1 MISALFVQ
9 WFGLEGIKRVL
20 GLLLRCFASK
30 GFRGAAGVVAAVML
44 LADGGLLAQTAAW
57 QAVGPASVTSI
68 AYGAVSG
75 RVTAVALDLNDATG
89 NTVYVGTTGGG
100 VWKSTN
106 AAGALGS
113 VAFVPLTDT
122 LPVFSGSANVPS
134 LSIGALAVQPSVNPV
149 VLAGTGD
156 PNDAA
161 DSYYGEGL
169 LRSADGGATWT
180 LISGSHDGANGNHSF
195 VGLSVA
201 GLAFSTATPSLVV
214 AAFSTSLQGAI
225 VQATNSES
233 IPGIYYSTDAGV
245 TWQMATLYDGSSV
258 VQEPQPLG
266 TGQVGN
272 AATSVVWDAM
282 RGEFFAAVRAHGYYS
297 SPDGMTWTRLAV
309 QPGTNLTV
317 ANCPVGVGGVGRA
330 SCPIFRGTL
339 AVRADTGDMYALTV
353 DANDLDQG
361 LWQDLCAAAS
371 GACATAAPTFAAR
384 VDNGV
389 LEVGSGSTAIAQGDY
404 NLALA
409 AVGAAGG
416 TALYVGTVDLYR
428 CVIVAGG
435 SACSLRNTTNAL
447 DGCGASAKVA
457 PAEHALAVLSESS
470 GGPVVFL
477 GNDGGLWRSLDG
489 VAETGSVCDAT
500 DGSHFDNLNGAIG
513 SLAEVVGFAQDP
525 AAGNT
530 LLVGLGANGSAA
542 TTAALPVGAWAQM
555 SAGEGGLPAIDA
567 STPANWMLGIGAGVN
582 LKQCALGGSCAAGS
596 FVPPATVGA
605 AQVNYDASL
614 LDAPML
620 LDPALTSNVL
630 VGTCRVWRGTA
641 TGIGWSSANAISPAF
656 DGSNAAVCTTSN
668 SLIRSLGVGGPVESG
683 TATELAGSEVVYAG
697 MAGTVDGGL
706 AMAGAVFVTRA
717 ANAAF
722 TATSWVNVAKSPVT
736 NDTANAGV
744 FNPDGFDVSSLAV
757 DPHDATGGTVYATIL
772 GFGGVPHVYR
782 STDFGAHWLNVS
794 ANLPGAPANFVVVD
808 PNDANTVYVAMDS
821 GVYFTRQVATCA
833 ASNCWSLMGTG
844 LPNSPVISLAAGAG
858 LATGDGRRGMLRAGT
873 YGRGIWQTPLL
884 TAVSLAQPGITL
896 SATSL
901 SFGAQQVATQSA
913 AQTITIT
920 SSGNAPV
927 TFGLPTVGGD
937 FAETDTCAGQTLAV
951 NATCTVS
958 VVFAPTATGA
968 RSGLLTV
975 YANVSGGQATVAL
988 AGTGAAAADITL
1000 NPVALGFGATIVN
1013 QSAAAQTITVNNTGG
1028 SIATLQSPV
1037 VTGDF
1042 AISANTCGATLGAST
1057 ACALS
1062 VVFTP
1067 TASGNRVGTVSVTD
1081 TSTGVTGTQTA
1092 QLTGVGDSPATDMLA
1107 PGSLSFAQ
1115 QQLDT
1120 ASATQQVTITNAG
1133 DVPLTLISVAV
1144 SPGDFTVVNG
1154 CGTSL
1159 AGHAACV
1166 LTVGFIPTAVGAR
1179 TATLTFTDVVR
1190 SQTVAL
1196 TGVGV
1201 APPGVSVSPVA
1212 VVFGATGVGLASAV
1226 QVVTLT
1232 NNGGLPLVVSGVGV
1246 SSNFTIASNTCGTT
1260 LAVNAACAVQVV
1272 FAPTAA
1278 GPLPGTLTITDNAA
1292 SATQSVSL
1300 TGVGVDFSLSAN
1312 GATTATLA
1320 SGGSASYPLLLS
1332 SLTSVSGN
1340 VALSCTGAPSNSH
1353 CTVSPATPVLGSTV
1367 TLTATVQTGVQAK
1380 LEPGGVAPWRRG
1392 GGIFFALLVPLAIG
1406 WRRRWRKGTVVLAFS
1421 VLVLLGGCGTGRE
1434 IPTSGTGPVTYTTP
1448 AGTYNLMVS
1457 ASSAGLTRSV
1467 PLTLIVQ

>member
-1 MISALFVQ
+1 
-9 WFGLEGIKRVL
+9 VL
-20 GLLLRCFASK
+20 RLLLRCFASR
-30 GFRGAAGVVAAVML
+30 GFRGAAGVVAAMML
-44 LADGGLLAQTAAW
+44 LAGGGIQGQTAAW
-57 QAVGPASVTSI
+57 QAVGPGSVASI

-75 RVTAVALDLNDATG
+75 RVTAVAVDPNDATG

-106 AAGALGS
+106 AAGVVGS

-134 LSIGALAVQPSVNPV
+134 LSIGALVVQPSANPV

-180 LISGSHDGANGNHSF
+180 LIGGSHDGANGNHSF
-195 VGLSVA
+195 AGLSVA
-201 GLAFSTATPSLVV
+201 GLAFSTAMPSLVV
-214 AAFSTSLQGAI
+214 AAFSTSLQGAV

-245 TWQMATLYDGSSV
+245 TWQMATLYDGSSM

-272 AATSVVWDAM
+272 AVTSVVWDAM
-282 RGEFFAAVRAHGYYS
+282 RGEFFAAVQAHGYYS
-297 SPDGMTWTRLAV
+297 SPDGVTWTRLVV
-309 QPGTNLTV
+309 QPGANLTV
-317 ANCPVGVGGVGRA
+317 SNCPVGVDGVGRA

-339 AVRADTGDMYALTV
+339 AVRADTGDLYALTV

-384 VDNGV
+384 VDNGA

-404 NLALA
+404 NLAMA
-409 AVGAAGG
+409 AVGVAGG
-416 TALYVGTVDLYR
+416 TNLYVGTVDLYR
-428 CVIVAGG
+428 CVITAGT
-435 SACSLRNTTNAL
+435 STCSLRNTTNAL
-447 DGCGASAKVA
+447 NGCGAPAKVA
-457 PAEHALAVLSESS
+457 PAEHALAVIGESS

-489 VAETGSVCDAT
+489 VAETGSVCDAS
-500 DGSHFDNLNGAIG
+500 DGTHFDNLNGAIG

-555 SAGEGGLPAIDA
+555 SAGEGGWPAIDA

-582 LKQCALGGSCAAGS
+582 LKQCGLGGSCAAGS

-605 AQVNYDASL
+605 TQVSNDASL

-620 LDPALTSNVL
+620 LDPALTSDVL
-630 VGTCRVWRGTA
+630 VGSCRVWGGA
-641 TGIGWSSANAISPAF
+641 ASGVGWSSANAISAAL
-656 DGSNAAVCTTSN
+656 DGSNATTCSTSN
-668 SLIRSLGVGGPVESG
+668 ALIRSLGVGGPVASG
-683 TATELAGSEVVYAG
+683 TVAELAGSEVVYAG

-706 AMAGAVFVTRA
+706 GMPGAVFVTRA

-722 TATSWVNVAKSPVT
+722 TATSWVNVATSPVT

-757 DPHDATGGTVYATIL
+757 DAHDATGGTVYATIL

-794 ANLPGAPANFVVVD
+794 ANLPNGPANFVVVD

-821 GVYFTRQVATCA
+821 GVYFTRQVSTCA

-844 LPNSPVISLAAGAG
+844 LPNSPVISLAVGAG
-858 LATGDGRRGMLRAGT
+858 LLTGDGRKGMLRAGT

-901 SFGAQQVATQSA
+901 SFSAQQVATQSV

-927 TFGLPTVGGD
+927 TFGLPLVTGD

-975 YANVSGGQATVAL
+975 YANVSGGQATGAL
-988 AGTGAAAADITL
+988 TGVGTAAADITL
-1000 NPVALGFGATIVN
+1000 NPVALGFGATVVN
-1013 QSAAAQTITVNNTGG
+1013 QSAAAQIITLNNTGG
-1028 SIATLQSPV
+1028 TTATLQSPV
-1037 VTGDF
+1037 ITGDF
-1042 AISANTCGATLGAST
+1042 SISANTCGATLGAST
-1057 ACALS
+1057 GCALS
-1062 VVFTP
+1062 IVFTP

-1092 QLTGVGDSPATDMLA
+1092 QLTGVGESPASDTLA

-1115 QQLDT
+1115 QQLNT

-1133 DVPLTLISVAV
+1133 DVPLTLIGVAV
-1144 SPGDFTVVNG
+1144 SAGDFTVVNG

-1159 AGHAACV
+1159 AGHAVCV
-1166 LTVGFIPTAVGAR
+1166 LTVGFVPTAVGTR
-1179 TATLTFTDVVR
+1179 TATLTFTDGLR
-1190 SQTVAL
+1190 SQSVTL

-1212 VVFGATGVGLASAV
+1212 VEFGEIGVGLASAV

-1232 NNGGLPLVVSGVGV
+1232 NNGGMPLVVSGVGV
-1246 SSNFTIASNTCGTT
+1246 SGNFTIASNTCGATV
-1260 LAVNAACAVQVV
+1260 AVNTACAVGVV

-1278 GPLPGTLTITDNAA
+1278 GVLAGSLTISDNTA

-1312 GATTATLA
+1312 GPTSVTVG

-1332 SLTSVSGN
+1332 SLASVSGN
-1340 VALSCTGAPSNSH
+1340 VALSCSGAPTNSH

-1380 LEPGGVAPWRRG
+1380 LKPSGIAPWRRG
-1392 GGIFFALLVPLAIG
+1392 EPILLALLVPLAIG
-1406 WRRRWRKGTVVLAFS
+1406 WRRRWRMGAAVLVFGAVVLLS
-1421 VLVLLGGCGTGRE
+1421 GCGSGRE
-1434 IPTSGTGPVTYTTP
+1434 IPTSGVGSASYPTP
-1448 AGTYNLMVS
+1448 TGTYNLMVS
-1457 ASSAGLTRSV
+1457 ATSAGITRSV
-1467 PLTLIVQ
+1467 PLTLVVE

>member
-1 MISALFVQ
+1 
-9 WFGLEGIKRVL
+9 VL
-20 GLLLRCFASK
+20 RLLLRCFASR

-44 LADGGLLAQTAAW
+44 LAGGCLSGQTAAW
-57 QAVGPASVTSI
+57 QAVGPGSVASI

-75 RVTAVALDLNDATG
+75 RVTAMAADPNDASG

-106 AAGALGS
+106 AAGAVGS

-134 LSIGALAVQPSVNPV
+134 LSIGALAVQPSANPV

-195 VGLSVA
+195 AGLSVA
-201 GLAFSTATPSLVV
+201 GLAFSTATPALMV

-245 TWQMATLYDGSSV
+245 TWQMATLYDGSNV

-272 AATSVVWDAM
+272 AVTSVVWDAL
-282 RGEFFAAVRAHGYYS
+282 RREFFAAVRAHGYYS
-297 SPDGMTWTRLAV
+297 SPDGMTWTRLVV
-309 QPGTNLTV
+309 QPGANLTV
-317 ANCPVGVGGVGRA
+317 VNCPVGVGGVGRA

-339 AVRADTGDMYALTV
+339 AVRPDTGDLYALTV

-361 LWQDLCAAAS
+361 LWQDICAAAS
-371 GACATAAPTFAAR
+371 GTCATAAPTFAAR
-384 VDNGV
+384 VDNGA
-389 LEVGSGSTAIAQGDY
+389 LEVGSGSSAIAQGDY
-404 NLALA
+404 NLAMA

-416 TALYVGTVDLYR
+416 TNLYVGTVDLYR
-428 CVIVAGG
+428 CVIAAGA
-435 SACSLRNTTNAL
+435 SVCSLRNTTNAL
-447 DGCGASAKVA
+447 NGCGAPAKVA
-457 PAEHALAVLSESS
+457 PAEHTLAVVGESS

-489 VAETGSVCDAT
+489 VAETGPVCDAT
-500 DGSHFDNLNGAIG
+500 DSSHFNNLNGAIG

-525 AAGNT
+525 VAVNT

-542 TTAALPVGAWAQM
+542 TTAALPLGAWAQM
-555 SAGEGGLPAIDA
+555 SAGEGGWPAIDA
-567 STPANWMLGIGAGVN
+567 SAPTNWMLGIGAGVN

-620 LDPALTSNVL
+620 LDPALTSDVL
-630 VGTCRVWRGTA
+630 VGSCRVWRGMA
-641 TGIGWSSANAISPAF
+641 SGVGWSSANAISAAL
-656 DGSNAAVCTTSN
+656 DGSNATTCSTSN
-668 SLIRSLGVGGPVESG
+668 ALIRSLGVGGANGTGASG
-683 TATELAGSEVVYAG
+683 TAAELAGSEVVYAG

-706 AMAGAVFVTRA
+706 GIAGAVFVTRT

-722 TATSWVNVAKSPVT
+722 TAASWVNVATSLAT

-744 FNPDGFDVSSLAV
+744 FNPEGFDVSSLAV
-757 DPHDATGGTVYATIL
+757 DPHDATGATVYATIL

-782 STDFGAHWLNVS
+782 SADFGAHWLNVS
-794 ANLPGAPANFVVVD
+794 ANLPGVPANFVVVD

-858 LATGDGRRGMLRAGT
+858 LLTGDGRKGMLRAGT

-896 SATSL
+896 SASSL
-901 SFGAQQVATQSA
+901 SFVAQQVATQSV

-920 SSGNAPV
+920 SSGTAPV
-927 TFGLPTVGGD
+927 TFGSPVVSGD

-988 AGTGAAAADITL
+988 TGAGTAAADITL
-1000 NPVALGFGATIVN
+1000 NPLALGFGATVVN
-1013 QSAAAQTITVNNTGG
+1013 QSAAAQIITLNNTGG
-1028 SIATLQSPV
+1028 TAAALQMPV
-1037 VTGDF
+1037 ITGDF

-1057 ACALS
+1057 GCALS
-1062 VVFTP
+1062 IVFTP
-1067 TASGNRVGTVSVTD
+1067 TASGNRVGTVSITD
-1081 TSTGVTGTQTA
+1081 TSTGVTGTQMA
-1092 QLTGVGDSPATDMLA
+1092 QLTGVGESPASDTLA

-1115 QQLDT
+1115 QQLNT
-1120 ASATQQVTITNAG
+1120 ASATQQMTITNAG
-1133 DVPLTLISVAV
+1133 DVPLTLISVAI

-1154 CGTSL
+1154 CGASL

-1166 LTVGFIPTAVGAR
+1166 LTVAFIPTATGTRA
-1179 TATLTFTDVVR
+1179 ATLTFTDVVR

-1201 APPGVSVSPVA
+1201 APPGVSVSPVS
-1212 VVFGATGVGLASAV
+1212 VGFGETGVGLASAV

-1232 NNGGLPLVVSGVGV
+1232 NNGGMPLVVSGVGV
-1246 SSNFTIASNTCGTT
+1246 SNNFTVASNTCGVT
-1260 LAVNAACAVQVV
+1260 LAVSAACALQVV
-1272 FAPTAA
+1272 FAPTTA
-1278 GPLPGTLTITDNAA
+1278 GPLTGALTITDNAA
-1292 SATQSVSL
+1292 SGMQRVSL

-1312 GATTATLA
+1312 GSTSVTVG
-1320 SGGSASYPLLLS
+1320 SGGMVSYPLLLS
-1332 SLTSVSGN
+1332 SLASVNGN
-1340 VALSCTGAPSNSH
+1340 VALSCSGTPTNSH
-1353 CTVSPATPVLGSTV
+1353 CTVSPAAPVLGSTV

-1380 LEPGGVAPWRRG
+1380 LELPWRLG
-1392 GGIFFALLVPLAIG
+1392 GEVFLAMLMPLAIG
-1406 WRRRWRKGTVVLAFS
+1406 WRRRWRKGAVVLAIG
-1421 VLVLLGGCGTGRE
+1421 VLVLLSGCGSGRE
-1434 IPTSGTGPVTYTTP
+1434 IPTSGVGSASYTTP
-1448 AGTYNLMVS
+1448 SGTYNLLVS
-1457 ASSAGLTRSV
+1457 ATSAGITRSV

>member
-1 MISALFVQ
+1 
-9 WFGLEGIKRVL
+9 VL
-20 GLLLRCFASK
+20 RLLLRCFASR
-30 GFRGAAGVVAAVML
+30 GFRSASAAAVAGVL
-44 LADGGLLAQTAAW
+44 LAGGSLLAQTAAW
-57 QAVGPASVTSI
+57 QAVGPASVISI

-75 RVTAVALDLNDATG
+75 RVTAVALDPNDATG

-106 AAGALGS
+106 AAGTVGS

-134 LSIGALAVQPSVNPV
+134 LSIGALAVQPNANPV

-180 LISGSHDGANGNHSF
+180 LIGESHDGANGNHSF
-195 VGLSVA
+195 AGLSVA

-214 AAFSTSLQGAI
+214 AAFSTSLQGAV

-233 IPGIYYSTDAGV
+233 IPGMYYSTDAGA

-258 VQEPQPLG
+258 VQQPQPLG
-266 TGQVGN
+266 TGEVGN

-282 RGEFFAAVRAHGYYS
+282 RGEFFAAIRAHGYYS
-297 SPDGMTWTRLAV
+297 SPDGMTWTRLVV
-309 QPGTNLTV
+309 QPGANLTV

-339 AVRADTGDMYALTV
+339 AVRADTGDLYALTV

-361 LWQDLCAAAS
+361 LWQDLCNAAS
-371 GACATAAPTFAAR
+371 GACAAAAPTFAAR
-384 VDNGV
+384 IDNGA
-389 LEVGSGSTAIAQGDY
+389 LEVGSGNTAIVQGDY
-404 NLALA
+404 NLALG
-409 AVGAAGG
+409 AVGASGG

-428 CVIVAGG
+428 CLIAAGASG
-435 SACSLRNTTNAL
+435 CSLRNTTNAL
-447 DGCGASAKVA
+447 NGCGAPAKVA

-470 GGPVVFL
+470 SGPVVFL

-489 VAETGSVCDAT
+489 VAETGSVCDAS
-500 DGSHFDNLNGAIG
+500 DGTHFDNLNGAIG
-513 SLAEVVGFAQDP
+513 SLTEVVGFAQDP
-525 AAGNT
+525 TAVNT

-542 TTAALPVGAWAQM
+542 TTAALPLGAWAQM

-567 STPANWMLGIGAGVN
+567 STPANWMLGIGAGIN
-582 LKQCALGGSCAAGS
+582 LKQCALGGSCATGS

-630 VGTCRVWRGTA
+630 VGTCRVWRGA
-641 TGIGWSSANAISPAF
+641 ASGVGWSSANAISAAL
-656 DGSNAAVCTTSN
+656 DGSNAAVCSTGDA
-668 SLIRSLGVGGPVESG
+668 LIRSLGVGGPVASG
-683 TATELAGSEVVYAG
+683 TAAELAGSEVVYAG

-706 AMAGAVFVTRA
+706 ATAGAVFVTRA

-722 TATSWVNVAKSPVT
+722 TATSWVNLATSPVT

-782 STDFGAHWLNVS
+782 STDFGAHWLNIS
-794 ANLPGAPANFVVVD
+794 ANLPGVPADFVVVD

-821 GVYFTRQVATCA
+821 GVYFTRQVTTCA

-844 LPNSPVISLAAGAG
+844 LPNSPVISLAAGAE
-858 LATGDGRRGMLRAGT
+858 LATGDGRKGMLRAGT

-913 AQTITIT
+913 VQTITVT

-927 TFGLPTVGGD
+927 TFGSPAVSGD

-951 NATCTVS
+951 NATCTMS

-975 YANVSGGQATVAL
+975 YANVNGGQATVAL
-988 AGTGAAAADITL
+988 SGVGTAAADITL
-1000 NPVALGFGATIVN
+1000 NPLALSFGATIVN
-1013 QSAAAQTITVNNTGG
+1013 QSAAAQTITLNNTGG
-1028 SIATLQSPV
+1028 TTATLQSPV
-1037 VTGDF
+1037 ITGDF
-1042 AISANTCGATLGAST
+1042 SISANTCGATLGAST
-1057 ACALS
+1057 ACAIS

-1092 QLTGVGDSPATDMLA
+1092 QLTGVGESPATDTLT

-1115 QQLDT
+1115 QQLNT

-1144 SPGDFTVVNG
+1144 SAGDFTVVNG

-1166 LTVGFIPTAVGAR
+1166 LTVGFVPTAVGVQ

-1212 VVFGATGVGLASAV
+1212 VGFGATGIGLASAV

-1232 NNGGLPLVVSGVGV
+1232 NNGGMPLVVSGVEV
-1246 SSNFTIASNTCGTT
+1246 SSNFTIASNTCGATV
-1260 LAVNAACAVQVV
+1260 AVNAACAMQVV
-1272 FAPTAA
+1272 FAPSAA
-1278 GPLPGTLTITDNAA
+1278 GPLTGTLTISDNAA
-1292 SATQSVSL
+1292 SGTQSISL

-1312 GATTATLA
+1312 GSTTATLA

-1332 SLTSVSGN
+1332 SLASVSGN
-1340 VALSCTGAPSNSH
+1340 VALGCSGAPTNSV

-1367 TLTATVQTGVQAK
+1367 SLTATVQTGVQAK
-1380 LEPGGVAPWRRG
+1380 LEPGGIAPWRRG
-1392 GGIFFALLVPLAIG
+1392 GVIFLAMLMPLAIG
-1406 WRRRWRKGTVVLAFS
+1406 WRRRWRKGVVVFG
-1421 VLVLLGGCGTGRE
+1421 VLMLLSGCGSGRE
-1434 IPTSGTGPVTYTTP
+1434 IPTTGAGSTSYPTP
-1448 AGTYNLMVS
+1448 TGTYNLMVS
-1457 ASSAGLTRSV
+1457 ATSAGITRSV
-1467 PLTLIVQ
+1467 PLTLIVE

>member
-1 MISALFVQ
+1 
-9 WFGLEGIKRVL
+9 
-20 GLLLRCFASK
+20 
-30 GFRGAAGVVAAVML
+30 ML
-44 LADGGLLAQTAAW
+44 LAGGSLLAQTAAW
-57 QAVGPASVTSI
+57 QALGPASITSI

-75 RVTAVALDLNDATG
+75 RVTAMALDPNDATG
-89 NTVYVGTTGGG
+89 NTLYVGTTGGG

-106 AAGALGS
+106 AAGAVGS

-134 LSIGALAVQPSVNPV
+134 LSIGALVVQPSVNSV

-169 LRSADGGATWT
+169 LRSADGGATWS
-180 LISGSHDGANGNHSF
+180 LIGESHDGANGNHSF
-195 VGLSVA
+195 AGLSVA
-201 GLAFSTATPSLVV
+201 GLAFSTAAPALVV

-233 IPGIYYSTDAGV
+233 VPGIYYSTDAGA
-245 TWQMATLYDGSSV
+245 TWQMAALYDGSSV
-258 VQEPQPLG
+258 VQQPQPLG
-266 TGQVGN
+266 TGEVGN

-297 SPDGMTWTRLAV
+297 SPDGATWTRLVV

-339 AVRADTGDMYALTV
+339 AVRADTGDLYALTV

-361 LWQDLCAAAS
+361 LWQDLCNAAF
-371 GACATAAPTFAAR
+371 GACATPAPSFAVR
-384 VDNGV
+384 VDNGA
-389 LEVGSGSTAIAQGDY
+389 LEVGGGSSAIAQGDY

-409 AVGAAGG
+409 ASATAGG
-416 TALYVGTVDLYR
+416 TALYAGTVDLYR
-428 CVIVAGG
+428 CVIAAGT
-435 SACSLRNTTNAL
+435 SACVLRNTTNAL
-447 DGCGASAKVA
+447 NGCGAPAAVA
-457 PAEHALAVLSESS
+457 PAEHALAVRSESS
-470 GGPVVFL
+470 GGPAVFL

-489 VAETGSVCDAT
+489 VAETGSVCDAS
-500 DGSHFDNLNGAIG
+500 DSSHFDNLNGAIG

-525 AAGNT
+525 TSGNT

-555 SAGEGGLPAIDA
+555 SAGEGGHPAIDA
-567 STPANWMLGIGAGVN
+567 NTPVNWMVAIGAGVN
-582 LKQCALGGSCAAGS
+582 LKQCALGGSCTAGD

-605 AQVNYDASL
+605 VQVNYDASL
-614 LDAPML
+614 LDAPTL

-630 VGTCRVWRGTA
+630 VGTCRVWRGA
-641 TGIGWSSANAISPAF
+641 ASGLGWSSTNAISAVF
-656 DGSNAAVCTTSN
+656 DGSNASACTASN
-668 SLIRSLGVGGPVESG
+668 ALIRSLGAGGPVASG
-683 TATELAGSEVVYAG
+683 SVAELAGSGVVYAG
-697 MAGTVDGGL
+697 LAGTVDGGL
-706 AMAGAVFVTRA
+706 ANAGAVFVTRS

-722 TATSWVNVAKSPVT
+722 TATSWVNVATGLVT
-736 NDTANAGV
+736 NDVANVGK
-744 FNPDGFDVSSLAV
+744 FNPEGFDVSSLAV
-757 DPHDATGGTVYATIL
+757 DPHDATGATVYATIL
-772 GFGGVPHVYR
+772 GFGGVPHVYM

-794 ANLPGAPANFVVVD
+794 ANLPVVPANFVLVD
-808 PNDANTVYVAMDS
+808 PNDANTVYVAVDG
-821 GVYFTRQVATCA
+821 GVYATRQVSTCA
-833 ASNCWSLMGTG
+833 ASNCWNLMGTG

-858 LATGDGRRGMLRAGT
+858 LLTGDGRKGLLRAGT

-896 SATSL
+896 SAISL
-901 SFGAQQVATQSA
+901 SFSAQQVATQSV

-920 SSGNAPV
+920 SSGNAAV
-927 TFGLPTVGGD
+927 TFGLPVITGV
-937 FAETDTCAGQTLAV
+937 FAETDTCSGQTLAV

-988 AGTGAAAADITL
+988 AGTGTAAADITL
-1000 NPVALGFGATIVN
+1000 NPLALSFGATIVN
-1013 QSAAAQTITVNNTGG
+1013 QAAAAQTITLNNTGG
-1028 SIATLQSPV
+1028 TTATLQSPV

-1042 AISANTCGATLGAST
+1042 SISANTCGTTLGAST

-1062 VVFTP
+1062 ITFMP
-1067 TASGNRVGTVSVTD
+1067 TASGSRVGTVSVTD

-1092 QLTGVGDSPATDMLA
+1092 ELTGVGDSPATDTLA

-1115 QQLDT
+1115 QQLNT
-1120 ASATQQVTITNAG
+1120 ASVTQQVTISNAG
-1133 DVPLTLISVAV
+1133 DVPLTLIGVAV
-1144 SPGDFTVVNG
+1144 SPGDFTAVNG
-1154 CGTSL
+1154 CGASL
-1159 AGHAACV
+1159 AGHATCAF
-1166 LTVGFIPTAVGAR
+1166 TVAFIPTATGTR

-1190 SQTVAL
+1190 SQTVSL

-1201 APPGVSVSPVA
+1201 APPGVSVSPVS
-1212 VVFGATGVGLASAV
+1212 VGFGATGVGLASAV

-1232 NNGGLPLVVSGVGV
+1232 NNGGMALLVSGVGV
-1246 SSNFTIASNTCGTT
+1246 SSSFTIASNTCGTT
-1260 LAVNAACAVQVV
+1260 VAVNAACAVQVV
-1272 FAPTAA
+1272 FAPATA
-1278 GPLPGTLTITDNAA
+1278 GPLTGALTISDNAA
-1292 SATQSVSL
+1292 SGTQSVSL

-1312 GATTATLA
+1312 GPTSVTVG
-1320 SGGSASYPLLLS
+1320 SGGMANYPLLLS
-1332 SLTSVSGN
+1332 SLASVSGN
-1340 VALSCTGAPSNSH
+1340 VALGCSGAPTNSV

-1367 TLTATVQTGVQAK
+1367 NLTATVQTGVLAK
-1380 LEPGGVAPWRRG
+1380 LDPGGVAPWRRG
-1392 GGIFFALLVPLAIG
+1392 ETIFLALLVPLALG
-1406 WRRRWRKGTVVLAFS
+1406 WRRRRAVVLVF
-1421 VLVLLGGCGTGRE
+1421 VGLVLLGGCGAGRE
-1434 IPTSGTGPVTYTTP
+1434 LPLSGIGSVAYPTPT
-1448 AGTYNLMVS
+1448 GTYNLTVS
-1457 ASSAGLTRSV
+1457 ATSAGVTHTV